1 MYDFVRIQFDHRAT
15 KLPLISIHDWC
26 GQITRRIKR
35 TLQKSIVAHA
45 VAERQKWAK
54 FGQEKG
60 SKPGPDRATTTV
72 GENVTLKLS
81 VGHKVRIPPPFLSR
95 KKKTYLYINHI
106 NRKKVQEVE
115 QSPEEG
121 AKTRLKAAGAGTVSC
136 RLCKGEHYTAK
147 CPYKDTLGNLEN
159 NGI

>member
-1 MYDFVRIQFDHRAT
+1 M
-15 KLPLISIHDWC
+15 
-26 GQITRRIKR
+26 
-35 TLQKSIVAHA
+35 
-45 VAERQKWAK
+45 
-54 FGQEKG
+54 
-60 SKPGPDRATTTV
+60 
-72 GENVTLKLS
+72 KLS
-81 VGHKVRIPPPFLSR
+81 VGHKVRSFFSPHFLFT
-95 KKKTYLYINHI
+95 KTTKHILIYYI